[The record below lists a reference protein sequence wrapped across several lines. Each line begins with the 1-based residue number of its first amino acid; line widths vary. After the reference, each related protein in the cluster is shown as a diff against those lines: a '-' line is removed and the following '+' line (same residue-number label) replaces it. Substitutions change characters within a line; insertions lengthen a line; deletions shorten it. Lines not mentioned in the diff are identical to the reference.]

1 MKEFSQWNK
10 NKMEINEREINRWC
24 RPRDIWWCTV
34 GVNIGFEQD
43 GKGENF
49 VRPVVVL
56 QSFGKYTAIVVPITT
71 SIKENKYHVYL
82 GKPLGLKASAIITQ
96 VRLIDTKRLI
106 EKAGKLEDGVF
117 DNVKRAVKDLL

>member
-1 MKEFSQWNK
+1 MKDFGTWNTCK
-10 NKMEINEREINRWC
+10 ISIRRDEKNRWC
-24 RPRDIWWCTV
+24 RPRDIWWCKM

-56 QSFGKYTAIVVPITT
+56 QSFGKYTALIVPITT
-71 SIKENKYHVYL
+71 SIKENRYHVYL

-96 VRLIDTKRLI
+96 LRLVDTKRLI
-106 EKAGKLEDGVF
+106 EKAGKLEEGVF
-117 DNVKRAVKDLL
+117 DNVKRAIKDLL